1 MNATSHHL
9 HINYRRRQS
18 QQWGPVRLDD
28 GRFRFQLWAP
38 AEDGIGLVLDGTDLA
53 MMKTDDG
60 WHRVE
65 SNAEYGMVYGFMLPD
80 GKLVGDPA
88 SRFQRK
94 ARDGPSLL
102 VDPAKHLRLDHG

>member
-1 MNATSHHL
+1 MNATAHHF

-18 QQWGPVRLDD
+18 GNGDRRLND
-28 GRFRFQLWAP
+28 GRSRFQLWAR
-38 AEDGIGLVLDGTDLA
+38 AEDEIGLVLDGTDLA

-88 SRFQRK
+88 SISTR
-94 ARDGPSLL
+94 ST
-102 VDPAKHLRLDHG
+102 

>member
-1 MNATSHHL
+1 MNATAHHF

-18 QQWGPVRLDD
+18 SNGDRRLDD
-28 GRFRFQLWAP
+28 GRSRFQLWAR
-38 AEDGIGLVLDGTDLA
+38 AEDEIGLVLDGTDLA

-88 SRFQRK
+88 SISTR
-94 ARDGPSLL
+94 ST
-102 VDPAKHLRLDHG
+102 

>member
-1 MNATSHHL
+1 MVDRGCCDECDSTSFPHKL
-9 HINYRRRQS
+9 S
-18 QQWGPVRLDD
+18 KTAEQQWDRRLDD
-28 GRFRFQLWAP
+28 GRSRFQLWAR
-38 AEDGIGLVLDGTDLA
+38 AEDEIGLVLDGTDLA

-88 SRFQRK
+88 SISTR
-94 ARDGPSLL
+94 ST
-102 VDPAKHLRLDHG
+102 